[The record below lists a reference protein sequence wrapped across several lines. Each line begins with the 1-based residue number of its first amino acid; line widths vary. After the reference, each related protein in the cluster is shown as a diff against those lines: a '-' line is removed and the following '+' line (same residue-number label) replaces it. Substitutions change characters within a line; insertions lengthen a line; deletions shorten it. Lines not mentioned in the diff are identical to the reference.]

1 MSDCCTDTG
10 FSWRLIRLH
19 RSWSWVREDFAAEF
33 SNIAVSGALDPD
45 GISPIIWRT
54 RNKFVLKVAI
64 KNGFAAYKS
73 FFRIRNFQQYLLR
86 PSPSAAEAL
95 NYRRLSALGFPL
107 PELLAVGETRCC
119 FVLKNAFLL
128 SRFVDGFS
136 DGRDF
141 FGDGVHSGKREL
153 TADFCREHLR
163 LLAKLHDAGLVH
175 RGFTPANLLYRLT
188 SEGMKV
194 CWIDVAECRR
204 AVISTRRIADD
215 MVNLF
220 RFLDLQAEERAELI
234 RDYLNAAQKCRISE
248 RKLCRTLEKRLAKR
262 LKK

>member
-1 MSDCCTDTG
+1 MNDCGTDTV
-10 FSWRLIRLH
+10 FSWRAIRLH
-19 RSWSWVREDFAAEF
+19 RSWSWIKKDFAEEF
-33 SNIAVSGALDPD
+33 SRLGAAGAFQPE
-45 GISPIIWRT
+45 GISPVIWRT

-64 KNGFAAYKS
+64 GGGFAAYKS

-95 NYRRLSALGFPL
+95 NYRRLSGLGFPL
-107 PELLAVGETRCC
+107 PELLAVGEQRCC
-119 FVLKNAFLL
+119 FVLKNAFML

-141 FGDGVHSGKREL
+141 FGDGIHAGEKEL
-153 TADFCREHLR
+153 TTDFCRAHLR
-163 LLAKLHDAGLVH
+163 LLAKLHDAGIAH

-188 SEGMKV
+188 PDGMKV

-204 AVISTRRIADD
+204 AVISTRCIADD

-220 RFLDLQAEERAELI
+220 RFLDLREEDRRELI
-234 RDYLNAAQKCRISE
+234 GCYLAAAQKRRTNE
-248 RKLCRTLEKRLAKR
+248 RHLCRVLEKRLAKR